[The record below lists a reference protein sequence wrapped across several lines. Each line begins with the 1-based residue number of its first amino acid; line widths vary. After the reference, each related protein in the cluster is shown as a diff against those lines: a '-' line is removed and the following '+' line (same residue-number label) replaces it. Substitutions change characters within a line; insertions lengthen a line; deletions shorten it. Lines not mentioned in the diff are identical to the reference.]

1 VLLRALLSLTAS
13 AALWLLFGSRA
24 VAWLRQR
31 FREPIVGDSE
41 MLNALHQAKHSTPTM
56 GGLFILAAVVL
67 GVLAT
72 ADLRSPHLPIVAILV
87 FGLGVLGAA
96 DDLLKVTTRSHGL
109 SARTKLAGQFVVATA
124 VSWLLC
130 RDAEGAAV
138 WFVPLSALLIVA
150 SSNAVNLTDGL
161 DGLAAGCLV
170 SALSAFAILA
180 YAAGDAIP
188 GASEVMVIAAATIG
202 GLLGFLRFNRHP
214 ARVFMGDTGSLPLGG
229 LLAFVAIVLRQELLL
244 AVIGGVFVMEAASVM
259 LQVGVY
265 KCRQY
270 RVFRCA
276 PLHHHFQFK
285 GWPEPQIV
293 ARFWLV
299 SALLAVVGL
308 VCASIAT

>member
-1 VLLRALLSLTAS
+1 
-13 AALWLLFGSRA
+13 
-24 VAWLRQR
+24 
-31 FREPIVGDSE
+31 
-41 MLNALHQAKHSTPTM
+41 
-56 GGLFILAAVVL
+56 
-67 GVLAT
+67 
-72 ADLRSPHLPIVAILV
+72 
-87 FGLGVLGAA
+87 
-96 DDLLKVTTRSHGL
+96 
-109 SARTKLAGQFVVATA
+109 
-124 VSWLLC
+124 
-130 RDAEGAAV
+130 
-138 WFVPLSALLIVA
+138 LSALLIVA